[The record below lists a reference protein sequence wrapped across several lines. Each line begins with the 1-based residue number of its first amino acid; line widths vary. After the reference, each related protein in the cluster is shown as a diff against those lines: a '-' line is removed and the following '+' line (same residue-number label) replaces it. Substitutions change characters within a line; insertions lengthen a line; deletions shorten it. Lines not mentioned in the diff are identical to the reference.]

1 MQGTNYVKSA
11 KLMGAS
17 NLRIITLHILPNVVQ
32 VLLPTITIG
41 FNNAILSE
49 ASMSFLGLGIQPPN
63 ASLGSMLSDSQ
74 TYLLSAPWYAL
85 CTGGT
90 IVLLIL
96 GISMLGE
103 GISQLDRRK

>member
-1 MQGTNYVKSA
+1 M
-11 KLMGAS
+11 MGAS
-17 NLRIITLHILPNVVQ
+17 DLRIMALHILPNIMQ
-32 VLLPTITIG
+32 VLLPSITIG

-49 ASMSFLGLGIQPPN
+49 ASMSFLGLGIQPPE

-90 IVLLIL
+90 MVLLIL
-96 GISMLGE
+96 GFSMLGE
-103 GISQLDRRK
+103 GISQSGRRK